1 MYFSL
6 YRLEIK
12 FHLLRWFTQNF
23 PVSTGRMNSR
33 LLMRAFPSIFFSL
46 PNNATLY
53 YAQFCCFILLSLQN
67 PGQ

>member
-1 MYFSL
+1 
-6 YRLEIK
+6 
-12 FHLLRWFTQNF
+12 
-23 PVSTGRMNSR
+23 
-33 LLMRAFPSIFFSL
+33 MRAFPSIFLSL